1 MKSSSQSG
9 SPDRARER
17 MISRLSEDE
26 LYSSVSRLNVER
38 GGLRVSF

>member
-1 MKSSSQSG
+1 V
-9 SPDRARER
+9 RER

-26 LYSSVSRLNVER
+26 LYNSVSRLGVER